1 MIRIGILDLSEHS
14 DEKIIS
20 LAERLGDMLDIE
32 KKNNP
37 KANAQSIFARLL
49 LTEVYK
55 NIVEKPLPRI
65 IKSEKGKPY
74 FLFKDKNA
82 DLFFSISHDGNMVAV
97 AISDA
102 GEVGIDLQSIGENMR
117 SRERIERTLS
127 TLFCGVDSRMSCE
140 VSDDTEL
147 KIYRLSADTESIY
160 LDFVSADRIINPS
173 GVLAERD
180 ADFLRSWTRLES
192 LLKLSGGGF
201 ADTGEILK
209 TSRKA
214 RSQSIFLKS
223 NKGRAYSLTVSD
235 YFK

>member
-37 KANAQSIFARLL
+37 KAHAQSIFARLL
-49 LTEVYK
+49 LTKVYG
-55 NIVEKPLPRI
+55 NIVKKPLPRI
-65 IKSEKGKPY
+65 IKNEKGKPY
-74 FLFKDKNA
+74 FLFKDKND
-82 DLFFSISHDGNMVAV
+82 DLFFSISHDGSMVAA

-127 TLFCGVDSRMSCE
+127 SLLCGVDPPGACE

-160 LDFVSADRIINPS
+160 LDCVSADRIINPS
-173 GVLAERD
+173 GVLTERD

-201 ADTGEILK
+201 ADTSEILK
-209 TSRKA
+209 TSRRA

-223 NKGRAYSLTVSD
+223 NDGRAYSLTISD
-235 YFK
+235 YLK